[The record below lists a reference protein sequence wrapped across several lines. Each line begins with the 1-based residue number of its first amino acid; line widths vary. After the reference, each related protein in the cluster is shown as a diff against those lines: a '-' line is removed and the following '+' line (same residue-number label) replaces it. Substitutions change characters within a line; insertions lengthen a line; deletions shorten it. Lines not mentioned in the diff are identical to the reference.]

1 MFWHDA
7 GMHMFE
13 QKINKRR
20 RKNHS
25 EARLAAIVDSSF
37 DAIISKDLSG
47 TIVSWNKAAERL
59 FGFSAQEAIGRS
71 IYILIPEDRHVEE
84 VEIIRRLRLGH
95 QIETFETL
103 RNTRAGTLV
112 PVSIT
117 ISPIRD
123 KRGRIIGASKI
134 ARDIAESKE
143 NERRLKLLM
152 REVNHRVKN
161 QYAVILAV
169 ISQTAARENN
179 IRSFEKRVR
188 ERIMA
193 LSHSHD
199 LLSSVDWAGV
209 DLTSLASHQ
218 IQPFETSGR
227 FSMSGPDILLDS
239 TAVLNI
245 GMALHELVINRVQFA
260 DAKQSDVDL
269 SWTVERKPEGDEF
282 RLIWRETGV
291 GEPDLLARGNGFG
304 SLVLKRIAASALGG
318 TSSWTT
324 IDGDIVWTLTA
335 PLARIEIRAER

>member
-1 MFWHDA
+1 
-7 GMHMFE
+7 MHMFE
-13 QKINKRR
+13 QKTNKRR

-59 FGFSAQEAIGRS
+59 FGFTAEDAIGRS
-71 IYILIPEDRHVEE
+71 IYILIPDDRHDEE

-103 RNTRAGTLV
+103 RTTRAGTLV

-117 ISPIRD
+117 ISPIKD

-134 ARDIAESKE
+134 ARDISESKE

-152 REVNHRVKN
+152 REINHRVKN
-161 QYAVILAV
+161 QYAVILSV
-169 ISQTAARENN
+169 ISQTAAREHD
-179 IRSFEKRVR
+179 IASFERRVR

-193 LSHSHD
+193 LSHSQD

-209 DLTSLASHQ
+209 DLKALISHQ
-218 IQPFETSGR
+218 IRPFNTTGA
-227 FSMSGPDILLDS
+227 FSSSGPDILLDAN
-239 TAVLNI
+239 AVLNI
-245 GMALHELVINRVQFA
+245 GMAVHELVMNRVQFA
-260 DAKQSDVDL
+260 SSQQSNVDL
-269 SWTVERKPEGDEF
+269 SWTIERRLEGDLF
-282 RLIWRETGV
+282 HLIWRETGA

-318 TSSWTT
+318 TSSWAT
-324 IDGDIVWTLTA
+324 IDGDIVWALTA
-335 PLARIEIRAER
+335 PLPRVEIRAE